1 MALRFSRSATKALLG
16 MPARERAQL
25 MERLKAIA
33 ADPAT
38 RHPGVTALQGT
49 DGGMRVRQG
58 DWRAIFLIDE
68 GGDVVV
74 DAIGH
79 RREVYR

>member
-1 MALRFSRSATKALLG
+1 MALRFSRSAIKALQA

-33 ADPAT
+33 AESGL
-38 RHPGVTALQGT
+38 RHPGVTTLQGT

-58 DWRAIFLIDE
+58 DWRAVFVVDAE
-68 GGDVVV
+68 DVVV
-74 DAIGH
+74 DEIGH